1 MEPGFVAGRTI
12 GSPIWEKPP
21 SRRAVERPGA
31 FSEEQRSVHSDS
43 ATSQNVVVSP
53 KIPTFSAQVV
63 NGERS
68 EYGQWP
74 WQISLRQW
82 RTGDYFLFLMQ

>member
-1 MEPGFVAGRTI
+1 
-12 GSPIWEKPP
+12 
-21 SRRAVERPGA
+21 
-31 FSEEQRSVHSDS
+31 
-43 ATSQNVVVSP
+43 
-53 KIPTFSAQVV
+53 V

-82 RTGDYFLFLMQ
+82 RTGTIREKKYDINMTFLKIGSRTISIFTSVFLERKFHTIENSERKICVTRKHYAASVPTSILYLKILQF